1 MLTATALGL
10 VIGLLLSGGSAV
22 NTCSL
27 NDVVFVVSGQ
37 ISFKTYYMPHALEAW
52 VDNVVTNVP
61 EMYYTYYWYSDTKT
75 LLAAFYNAGSEN
87 GYVTYTVY
95 FKTAGSC
102 PMEPPKTDTVMT
114 KLHKAKVVNSSD
126 FNPVSNKPTSIK
138 SVEVTLPL
146 YRSRTR

>member
-37 ISFKTYYMPHALEAW
+37 ISFKTYYMPYALEAW

-61 EMYYTYYWYSDTKT
+61 EMYYTYYWYSGTKT
-75 LLAAFYNAGSEN
+75 LLAAFYNAGPEN
-87 GYVTYTVY
+87 GYVTYTV
-95 FKTAGSC
+95 TSR
-102 PMEPPKTDTVMT
+102 PPAHVPW
-114 KLHKAKVVNSSD
+114 NR
-126 FNPVSNKPTSIK
+126 PRPTQ
-138 SVEVTLPL
+138 L
-146 YRSRTR
+146 